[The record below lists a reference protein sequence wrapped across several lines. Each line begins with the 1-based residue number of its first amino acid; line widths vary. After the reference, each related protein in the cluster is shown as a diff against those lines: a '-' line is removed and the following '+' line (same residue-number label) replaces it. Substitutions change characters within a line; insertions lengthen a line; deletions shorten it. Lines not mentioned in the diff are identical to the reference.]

1 MCHCSREEG
10 ERQLEIDKQL
20 KEWMEQYYDRL
31 CYVAYTYVRDRSRA
45 EDVVQEAFVNAY
57 LKVRQLKDM
66 DRPYPWLVRVVINQC
81 LNTIRN
87 QKREKLAEHVPEIS
101 IVSTED
107 VYMQRSRDKEVYA
120 GIMGLADKFRIPI
133 ILYYFEEMSVKE
145 IAYALAIGEG
155 AAKTRLAR
163 GRKQLEN
170 RLRRGDSDEFGE
182 SYSSGKTGFSPR

>member
-1 MCHCSREEG
+1 
-10 ERQLEIDKQL
+10 
-20 KEWMEQYYDRL
+20 MEQYYDRL

-57 LKVRQLKDM
+57 LKVRQLKET
-66 DRPYPWLVRVVINQC
+66 DRPYPWLVRIVINQC

-87 QKREKLAEHVPEIS
+87 QKREKLAEHVPDIS
-101 IVSTED
+101 IASTED

-145 IAYALAIGEG
+145 IAYALNMGEG

-170 RLRRGDSDEFGE
+170 LLRRGDSDEFGE
-182 SYSSGKTGFSPR
+182 SYSSGQTGLSPR